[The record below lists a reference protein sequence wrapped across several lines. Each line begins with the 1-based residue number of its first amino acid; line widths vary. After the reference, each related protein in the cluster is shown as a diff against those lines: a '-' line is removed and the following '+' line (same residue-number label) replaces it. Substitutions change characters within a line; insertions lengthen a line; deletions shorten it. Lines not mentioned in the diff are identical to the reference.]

1 MTQEIEREVTDMSG
15 ASALPRSNGELVFEN
30 PWEGRAFGV
39 AVALT
44 HAGRYQWREFN
55 SVFIE
60 HIARAEQSGD
70 PSTYYQRWLAALEEL
85 ALTKGLVSAGELE
98 QRAQTLA
105 AEDDHGN

>member
-1 MTQEIEREVTDMSG
+1 MTQEIEREVTEMSG
-15 ASALPRSNGELVFEN
+15 TSALPRSNGELVFEN

-60 HIARAEQSGD
+60 HITKAEQSGD
-70 PSTYYQRWLAALEEL
+70 SSTYYQRWLAALEEL
-85 ALTKGLVSAGELE
+85 ALKTGMVSAQELD
-98 QRAQTLA
+98 QRAQQFA
-105 AEDDHGN
+105 ADDRHD